1 MERLGTGIGWR
12 PEIADAVERMPGI
25 DWVEAVAE
33 NVCPG
38 HLPDSLRRL
47 RERGVTVVP
56 HGVSLG
62 LGGAERPDEGRLAAL
77 AERVTALGSPLVTEH
92 IAFVRAG
99 GALTAS
105 PRLEAGHLLPVPRTR
120 DALDVLCENVRIA
133 QDALPVPLAVEN
145 IAALISWPAE
155 EMTEGQF
162 LYELADRTGVG
173 LLIDVANLHTNHV
186 NRGEDPAK
194 ALAELPLEAIAYVHV
209 AGGFE
214 RDGVWHDSHAHP
226 VPRPVL
232 DILTDLASRV
242 RPPGVLLERDENFP
256 EAAELHSELASI
268 RRAVETGAVERV
280 KAELREAGRTAARP
294 ATRPSAPGS
303 KVPRVG
309 AGVVRAGTEESRAAA
324 EAPQAGAGVPDTAA
338 ETLAAGVVTPRA
350 GAEEPRGGVAAPRP
364 RAAIPDTAA
373 ETPEAGVVT
382 PRAAAE
388 APRPS
393 AGVPPTVAET
403 PEAETGRPRYG
414 AEASRTEAGVARA
427 AADTPEVGT
436 ETPEAGAEMPEAGTA
451 VLRPGDETGAVEAT
465 RGAFG
470 LPHPRETEAAGQRPG
485 GPGAARPRLGDVVAE
500 ARQRPEARDEETLP
514 RPEAGDPVAETQP
527 RPEAGDP
534 VAEARQQPEAV
545 DEEARDE
552 EARDEEARDEG
563 ARDEGARDEKARPR
577 SEVGVGEARQRVG
590 LAQAALL
597 SALVAGTPVP
607 EGFDRARIGVQAR
620 ALAAKRADVVAKVAP
635 ELPVILGREYR
646 VAFLGYAQTN
656 PMTGGYRRD
665 ALTFAEHLLAA
676 GRPGETQARRELRE
690 WWLER
695 SGPAP
700 RSARPVRRLAR
711 ATRRAL
717 LRR

>member
-47 RERGVTVVP
+47 RERGITVVP

-62 LGGAERPDEGRLAAL
+62 LGGADRPDAGRLTAL
-77 AERVTALGSPLVTEH
+77 AERAQALGSPLVTEH

-99 GALTAS
+99 GSLTAS
-105 PRLEAGHLLPVPRTR
+105 PHLEAGHLLPVPRTR

-145 IAALISWPAE
+145 IAALISWPGE

-162 LYELADRTGVG
+162 LYDLADRTGVR

-186 NRGEDPAK
+186 NRAEDPAK

-242 RPPGVLLERDENFP
+242 SPPGVLLERDENFP
-256 EAAELHSELASI
+256 EPAELERELGAI
-268 RRAVETGAVERV
+268 RRALEAGAVERV
-280 KAELREAGRTAARP
+280 KTELRSAAGATPARRREP
-294 ATRPSAPGS
+294 AG
-303 KVPRVG
+303 VG
-309 AGVVRAGTEESRAAA
+309 AGLYGE
-324 EAPQAGAGVPDTAA
+324 AGAGRRERT
-338 ETLAAGVVTPRA
+338 
-350 GAEEPRGGVAAPRP
+350 RGGDGEPLGAAAPGRPGEARGGDGEPLVAAP
-364 RAAIPDTAA
+364 AARRL
-373 ETPEAGVVT
+373 V
-382 PRAAAE
+382 
-388 APRPS
+388 
-393 AGVPPTVAET
+393 GVPPTRR
-403 PEAETGRPRYG
+403 EAARG
-414 AEASRTEAGVARA
+414 ARGEAPAGA
-427 AADTPEVGT
+427 AA
-436 ETPEAGAEMPEAGTA
+436 A
-451 VLRPGDETGAVEAT
+451 RRGDETGAAGAT

-470 LPHPRETEAAGQRPG
+470 PPPQEGVDDARE
-485 GPGAARPRLGDVVAE
+485 RL
-500 ARQRPEARDEETLP
+500 
-514 RPEAGDPVAETQP
+514 
-527 RPEAGDP
+527 
-534 VAEARQQPEAV
+534 
-545 DEEARDE
+545 
-552 EARDEEARDEG
+552 
-563 ARDEGARDEKARPR
+563 
-577 SEVGVGEARQRVG
+577 G

-607 EGFDRARIGVQAR
+607 EGFDRVRVGVQAR

-635 ELPVILGREYR
+635 ELPVILGDEYR
-646 VAFLGYAQTN
+646 TAFLCYAQTR
-656 PMTGGYRRD
+656 PMTDGYRRD
-665 ALTFAEHLLAA
+665 ALTFAEHLLST
-676 GRPGETQARRELRE
+676 GRPGDARGRRELRE

-700 RSARPVRRLAR
+700 RSRRPVHRLAR

-717 LRR
+717 SRR